1 MLEIKKK
8 KYEIEEKIRLSDE
21 NDETL
26 YEFDMKITPEELL
39 EIKRILF
46 EDAEKLSKKYN
57 ISNFEEKEKLET
69 QVEEAIKSKTD
80 RFEDICFKEH
90 KQPFKDLAGQYKF
103 EELVGEITGFFM
115 KFFVEK
121 QIKPLN
127 TSIMNLKNFMRK

>member
-8 KYEIEEKIRLSDE
+8 KYEIEEKIRLTDE
-21 NDETL
+21 KDEIL

-39 EIKRILF
+39 EIKKILF
-46 EDAEKLSKKYN
+46 EDAEKLSRKYRS
-57 ISNFEEKEKLET
+57 SNENEKEELEKE
-69 QVEEAIKSKTD
+69 VEKGIKNKTD

-90 KQPFKDLAGQYKF
+90 KNPFKELSGQYKY

-127 TSIMNLKNFMRK
+127 TSITNLKNFMKR

>member
-57 ISNFEEKEKLET
+57 ISN
-69 QVEEAIKSKTD
+69 
-80 RFEDICFKEH
+80 
-90 KQPFKDLAGQYKF
+90 
-103 EELVGEITGFFM
+103 
-115 KFFVEK
+115 
-121 QIKPLN
+121 
-127 TSIMNLKNFMRK
+127 LKKRKN